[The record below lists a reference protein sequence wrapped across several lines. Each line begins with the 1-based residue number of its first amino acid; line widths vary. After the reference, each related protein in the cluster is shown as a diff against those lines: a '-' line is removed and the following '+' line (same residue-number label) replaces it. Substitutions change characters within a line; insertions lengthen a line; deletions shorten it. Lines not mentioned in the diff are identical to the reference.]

1 MLKMVPSWWLC
12 AKGGGRKPTLYTVKN
27 PLSKLCIITIVC
39 FMNAT
44 VSLFSGCKGH
54 LPADLTWSTNPLR
67 KDACSQS
74 GGKRTDMLKALHFLS
89 YNFLVFSPTNSPKL
103 TNMTWTFLYL
113 YTTGAFL
120 CVVAFQRIHV
130 ALLHR
135 LCEITSRAKSQF
147 VQSQIDKVSRVFLT
161 APSEWKSRVTHGPQL
176 WVLELYSEITT
187 FRNCV
192 TLCDVQSRVFN
203 DWNYFPIFPQPAN
216 RCALKAILWRYF
228 QLRIRPLGNPT
239 RLLFSIVAEGTAPV

>member
-1 MLKMVPSWWLC
+1 MCNNYLTGNLYQWRAFFTVTKYKSLWKKCCGSHVENG
-12 AKGGGRKPTLYTVKN
+12 AKLTIVCKRRWKKTHVFTVKN

-74 GGKRTDMLKALHFLS
+74 GGKRTDMLKALHSLS
-89 YNFLVFSPTNSPKL
+89 YHFLVFSPTNSPKL
-103 TNMTWTFLYL
+103 PNMTWTFLY
-113 YTTGAFL
+113 APRVFL

-135 LCEITSRAKSQF
+135 LCRITSRAKKS
-147 VQSQIDKVSRVFLT
+147 VCAITDWQSQSCFPNRT
-161 APSEWKSRVTHGPQL
+161 EWV
-176 WVLELYSEITT
+176 EE
-187 FRNCV
+187 
-192 TLCDVQSRVFN
+192 
-203 DWNYFPIFPQPAN
+203 
-216 RCALKAILWRYF
+216 
-228 QLRIRPLGNPT
+228 
-239 RLLFSIVAEGTAPV
+239 